1 MSDELPKTAAWKD
14 VARGLGPTWASGTY
28 ELFSLADAAIE
39 ELIKLFSL
47 ADAAIEELIT
57 KLTASRLAEEFTQER
72 AEEAEARVAELD
84 YALDEAVKDLGN
96 LVAAFNKT
104 SPMEQPWGTKELA
117 VIKGDLIRRYHTA
130 HPDAEEG
137 KR

>member
-1 MSDELPKTAAWKD
+1 MSFTCEFC
-14 VARGLGPTWASGTY
+14 G
-28 ELFSLADAAIE
+28 E
-39 ELIKLFSL
+39 ELKSAFTKHTLLDCAYRLKAEVERLRDENATLRETWKKDMQRLKLQ
-47 ADAAIEELIT
+47 DD
-57 KLTASRLAEEFTQER
+57 
-72 AEEAEARVAELD
+72 AEARVAELD

-137 KR
+137 A

>member
-1 MSDELPKTAAWKD
+1 MSYTMLVK
-14 VARGLGPTWASGTY
+14 RISQL
-28 ELFSLADAAIE
+28 
-39 ELIKLFSL
+39 
-47 ADAAIEELIT
+47 
-57 KLTASRLAEEFTQER
+57 
-72 AEEAEARVAELD
+72 EAEVGRLREGQRTDSNSIVRLTTRIAEYQARVAELD